1 MNQCAYQYG
10 TCTSLLHL
18 FWGLVAPLP
27 DIFPYTP
34 PVPTLPG
41 EHLSILQCP
50 IPTPPPPLSSLCG
63 HKLPNFR
70 ELTKMDKT
78 SEDRINHHILNSAL
92 IVTMESDLPSRFYHI
107 WSLSS
112 LVHSAPAA
120 LYCSNES
127 VILTFC
133 KTIYFWRAEK
143 EHSANVWVPPV
154 AMLSLML
161 SLPPWNAF
169 SSYLFSVNW
178 TCIFF
183 QGQLKSLDT
192 FLNPLNRINC
202 SPSVLPQNFILP
214 APLVPSHDPGEYKD
228 HVSLTA
234 LPPAQLPLFSYIPLI
249 LQRRRKNILLKQASF
264 NKKDAERHQTP
275 LDTAEI
281 NKYPVEWSLKFRGH
295 CWRHFWQQRH
305 YLTSL
310 KTRLGFYKNQT

>member
-120 LYCSNES
+120 LYCSNEF

-234 LPPAQLPLFSYIPLI
+234 LPPPSSLYSVTSLWFCRGGEKIFFWNKPLLIRRMLRGIKPLSTQQRLISI
-249 LQRRRKNILLKQASF
+249 LSSEA
-264 NKKDAERHQTP
+264 
-275 LDTAEI
+275 
-281 NKYPVEWSLKFRGH
+281 WSLGAIVEG
-295 CWRHFWQQRH
+295 
-305 YLTSL
+305 TSGNRDI
-310 KTRLGFYKNQT
+310 T